1 MKIKIGQ
8 TMYYRS
14 SMDME
19 REFVDGRLN
28 YTHLVSRASL
38 LNKPLLEKGIT
49 KVSPILGMKAPAVPA
64 ILIRSSPTKK
74 GKGANPWYDVF
85 DSWNGRIE
93 YFGDN
98 KSPGDPNSDGNK
110 ILLGQAELHM
120 SKDPKA
126 RQTAAP
132 IVFFEGQKKGQ
143 VTFHGFGV
151 IEKVELVTQ
160 FSADEGFFSNYKF
173 TFAVFSLADQ
183 EEAFDWS
190 WIDERRGAAAHG
202 ESQALTPKSWRTWL
216 NAGNHGLD
224 TLRRHVLGRP
234 TMTRSQQLPSQ
245 GSSEERVL
253 NSVYDHYTHKSSK
266 HNFELL
272 SLQIVNSI
280 LRQSG
285 ASLGSGWVTQASS
298 DRGVDFVTSFRI
310 GSGFAAIPVGVVGQ
324 AKCELPSSGTGGI
337 NLSRTVSRLHRGWV
351 GAYVTTSYFTEASQ
365 REVLEDQYP
374 LLLIGGKEV
383 ARVTTLLATESGFS
397 QVTDY
402 LRDLDARKS
411 DWEKSMPI
419 HQVDIYRDL

>member
-1 MKIKIGQ
+1 MKISIGQ
-8 TMYYRS
+8 TLKYQK
-14 SMDME
+14 SMDMA
-19 REFVDGRLN
+19 RELVGDHLN
-28 YTHLVSRASL
+28 YTHLVSRASPSS
-38 LNKPLLEKGIT
+38 KPLLEKGIT
-49 KVSPILGMKAPAVPA
+49 KVSPISQVEDPVIPA

-98 KSPGDPNSDGNK
+98 KSPGDTQSPGNK
-110 ILLGQAELHM
+110 ILLDQAELHM
-120 SKDPKA
+120 SKDPEV
-126 RQTAAP
+126 RQAAAP
-132 IVFFEGQKKGQ
+132 MVFFEGQKKGE

-160 FSADEGFFSNYKF
+160 FSVDEGFFSNYKF

-183 EEAFDWS
+183 EEAFDWG
-190 WIDERRGAAAHG
+190 WIDERRCSAALG
-202 ESQALTPKSWRTWL
+202 ESHSLAPKSWRTWL
-216 NAGNHGLD
+216 KEGNQSLA
-224 TLRRHVLGRP
+224 TLRRRVLGRA
-234 TMTRSQQLPSQ
+234 TIARNQQLPST
-245 GSSEERVL
+245 GSSEEAVL
-253 NSVYDHYTHKSSK
+253 DSVYDYYTNISGK

-280 LRQSG
+280 LKQSG
-285 ASLGSGWVTQASS
+285 ASLGSGWVTKASS

-310 GSGFAAIPVGVVGQ
+310 GSGFATIPVGVVGQ

-374 LLLIGGKEV
+374 LLLVGGKEV
-383 ARVTTLLATESGFS
+383 ARVTTLLATECGFS
-397 QVTDY
+397 QVIDY
-402 LRDLDARKS
+402 LRDLDLRKS
-411 DWEKSMPI
+411 DWEKNMPI
-419 HQVDIYRDL
+419 HQIDIYRDL